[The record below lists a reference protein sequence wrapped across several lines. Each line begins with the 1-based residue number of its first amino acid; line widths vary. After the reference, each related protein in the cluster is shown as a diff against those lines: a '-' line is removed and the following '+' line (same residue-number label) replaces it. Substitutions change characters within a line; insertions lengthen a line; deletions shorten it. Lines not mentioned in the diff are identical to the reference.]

1 MPMNLAN
8 LILWES
14 SPREP
19 IAARVA
25 ICADFLPAGKLAMG
39 CDESWGDQAGA
50 CRNILRT

>member
-1 MPMNLAN
+1 MLMNLAN

-14 SPREP
+14 AVREP

-25 ICADFLPAGKLAMG
+25 ICGDFLPAGKLAMG